1 MASNVARFEALM
13 YLSVAIGVGLFS
25 TEWPTIASKVQASE
39 MRLVL
44 LIFVSATV
52 VRLALIWLTA
62 RKRQNW
68 ARWVLLVLV
77 LLGLPQ
83 FLKTLGPLLNEHPL
97 LWAVRIGQF
106 ALDIVAFVLIFTGDS
121 REWFNPTPDPMANIR
136 TESPI

>member
-1 MASNVARFEALM
+1 M

-44 LIFVSATV
+44 LIFVSAKV

-83 FLKTLGPLLNEHPL
+83 FLRTLGPLLAAHPL

-106 ALDIVAFVLIFTGDS
+106 ALDIVAFVLIFTRRFARVVQSNS
-121 REWFNPTPDPMANIR
+121 RSDGEYQDRIANLIAIRNLEWL
-136 TESPI
+136 